1 MSLGVCC
8 QWLEPR
14 TKRDGSVVYE
24 NSINERTLQLGR
36 FQKGLYTKS
45 TIREVYL
52 NNINEIIKLVPKLVA
67 NNIKLFRMSSGLFS
81 LAEYN
86 RDIIDN
92 DEQVSLLLTKLGKAF
107 TDAGIRVTTHPDQ
120 FVVLSSDNPVTVNNA
135 IKELSHHAWVFDKMH
150 LPATPYAAINIHG
163 GKSDRLAQLIQV
175 VRNLPD
181 NVRSRLTFEN
191 DESAYNLVDL
201 LQVHTAT
208 GVPVV
213 WDSHHHTFNDANL
226 SLDDAYGL
234 AVYTW
239 KNTGVKPLQ
248 HLSNTTPGLENGN
261 FTDRRKHSDYIH
273 YIPDCQRD
281 GVVRDVVDIDVEA
294 KMKNLAVGKLKK
306 FIKTKSI

>member
-1 MSLGVCC
+1 MGMTLGVCC

-36 FQKGLYTKS
+36 FQNGFYSKAF
-45 TIREVYL
+45 IREVYL

-67 NNIKLFRMSSGLFS
+67 NNIKLFRLSSNLFS

-86 RDIIDN
+86 RDILDN
-92 DEQVSLLLTKLGKAF
+92 DERVSLLLGKLGRAF
-107 TDAGIRVTTHPDQ
+107 TDSGIRVTTHPDQ

-175 VRNLPD
+175 VRDLPD

-201 LQVHTAT
+201 LQVHAAT

-226 SLDDAYGL
+226 SIDDAFGL
-234 AVYTW
+234 AVCTW
-239 KNTGVKPLQ
+239 NKSGIKPLQ
-248 HLSNTTPGLENGN
+248 HLSNTTPGLESGN
-261 FTDRRKHSDYIH
+261 FTERRKHSDYIH

-281 GVVRDVVDIDVEA
+281 GIVRDVVDIDVEA
-294 KMKNLAVGKLKK
+294 KMKNLAVGKLSTTLC
-306 FIKTKSI
+306 I

>member
-45 TIREVYL
+45 IIREVYI

-67 NNIKLFRMSSGLFS
+67 NNLKLFRMSSGLFS

-191 DESAYNLVDL
+191 DESAYSLVDL
-201 LQVHTAT
+201 LQVHAAT
-208 GVPVV
+208 SVPVV

-226 SLDDAYGL
+226 SLDDAFGL

-248 HLSNTTPGLENGN
+248 HLSNTTPGLENGS

-294 KMKNLAVGKLKK
+294 KMKNLAVGKLVKLVC
-306 FIKTKSI
+306 T

>member
-67 NNIKLFRMSSGLFS
+67 NNLKLFRMSSGLFS

-191 DESAYNLVDL
+191 DESAYSLVDL

-226 SLDDAYGL
+226 SLDDAFGL

-248 HLSNTTPGLENGN
+248 HLSNTTPGLENGS
-261 FTDRRKHSDYIH
+261 FTDRRKHSEYIH

-294 KMKNLAVGKLKK
+294 KMKNLAVGKLVKLVC
-306 FIKTKSI
+306 T

>member
-8 QWLEPR
+8 QWLEPY
-14 TKRDGSVVYE
+14 TKRDGSVEYI

-36 FQKGLYTKS
+36 FQKGFYSKS
-45 TIREVYL
+45 FIRECYI
-52 NNINEIIKLVPKLVA
+52 NNINELVRLVPKLVA

-86 RDIIDN
+86 HDILDN
-92 DEQVSLLLTKLGKAF
+92 DEQVSLLLEKLGKAF
-107 TDAGIRVTTHPDQ
+107 ISAGIRVTTHPDQ

-150 LPATPYAAINIHG
+150 LPVTPYAAINIHG

-191 DESAYNLVDL
+191 DESAYNLVEL
-201 LQVHTAT
+201 LEVFETT
-208 GVPVV
+208 GVPIV
-213 WDSHHHTFNDANL
+213 WDSHHHIFNDGGL

-234 AVYTW
+234 ALYTW
-239 KNTGVKPLQ
+239 RKIPYKPLQ
-248 HLSNTTPGLENGN
+248 HLSNTEEGLEGGS
-261 FTDRRKHSDYIH
+261 FTERRKHSQYIH
-273 YIPDCQRD
+273 YVPDCQRD
-281 GVVRDVVDIDVEA
+281 GLINDLIDVDVEA
-294 KMKNLAVGKLKK
+294 KMKNLAVLKLRNG
-306 FIKTKSI
+306 ID

>member
-8 QWLEPR
+8 QWLEPY

-36 FQKGLYTKS
+36 FQKGLYSKS
-45 TIREVYL
+45 FIREVYI
-52 NNINEIIKLVPKLVA
+52 NNINELLRVVPKLAA
-67 NNIKLFRMSSGLFS
+67 NNLKLFRLSSNLFS
-81 LAEYN
+81 LSEYN
-86 RDIIDN
+86 KDILDN
-92 DEQVSLLLTKLGKAF
+92 DEQVSLLLGKLGRAF
-107 TDAGIRVTTHPDQ
+107 AGAGIRVTTHPDQ
-120 FVVLSSDNPVTVNNA
+120 FVVLSSDNPSTVNNA

-163 GKSDRLAQLIQV
+163 GKSDRLEQLIQV

-201 LQVHTAT
+201 LKVNSVT

-213 WDSHHHTFNDANL
+213 WDSHHHTFNDSDL

-248 HLSNTTPGLENGN
+248 HLSNTTPGLENGS
-261 FTDRRKHSDYIH
+261 FTERRKHSDFIH

-281 GVVRDVVDIDVEA
+281 GVLKDVVDIDVEA
-294 KMKNLAVGKLKK
+294 KMKNLAVIKLKS
-306 FIKTKSI
+306 FMRTK

>member
-8 QWLEPR
+8 QWLEPY

-36 FQKGLYTKS
+36 FQKGLYSKS
-45 TIREVYL
+45 FIREVYI
-52 NNINEIIKLVPKLVA
+52 NNINELLRVVPKLAA
-67 NNIKLFRMSSGLFS
+67 NNLKLFRMSSGLFS
-81 LAEYN
+81 LAEFN
-86 RDIIDN
+86 QDILNN
-92 DEQVSLLLTKLGKAF
+92 DEQISLLLGKLGRAF
-107 TDAGIRVTTHPDQ
+107 AGAGIRVTTHPDQ
-120 FVVLSSDNPVTVNNA
+120 FVVLSSDNPSTVNNA

-163 GKSDRLAQLIQV
+163 GKSDRLEQLIQV

-201 LQVHTAT
+201 LKVNSFT

-213 WDSHHHTFNDANL
+213 WDSHHHTFNDSDL

-248 HLSNTTPGLENGN
+248 HLSNTTPGLENGS
-261 FTDRRKHSDYIH
+261 FTERRKHSDFIH

-281 GVVRDVVDIDVEA
+281 GVLKDVVDIDVEA
-294 KMKNLAVGKLKK
+294 KMKNLAVIKLKTIIE
-306 FIKTKSI
+306 F

>member
-8 QWLEPR
+8 QWLEPY

-24 NSINERTLQLGR
+24 NSISERTLQLGR
-36 FQKGLYTKS
+36 FQKGLYSKAFV
-45 TIREVYL
+45 REVYL

-67 NNIKLFRMSSGLFS
+67 SNLKLFRLSSNMFS
-81 LAEYN
+81 LTEYN
-86 RDIIDN
+86 RDILDN
-92 DEQVSLLLTKLGKAF
+92 DEQISLLLDKLGKAF
-107 TDAGIRVTTHPDQ
+107 IDAQIRVTTHPDQ

-135 IKELSHHAWVFDKMH
+135 IKELSHHAWVFDKMGFSH
-150 LPATPYAAINIHG
+150 SPYSAINIHG

-201 LQVHTAT
+201 LEVHTAT
-208 GVPVV
+208 GIPVV
-213 WDSHHHTFNDANL
+213 WDSHHHTFNDADL

-248 HLSNTTPGLENGN
+248 HLSNTTPGLENGS
-261 FTDRRKHSDYIH
+261 FTDRRKHSDFIH
-273 YIPDCQRD
+273 YVPDCQRD

-294 KMKNLAVGKLKK
+294 KMKNLAVSKIKNL
-306 FIKTKSI
+306 IKTK

>member
-8 QWLEPR
+8 QWLEPY

-36 FQKGLYTKS
+36 FQKGLYSKS
-45 TIREVYL
+45 FIREVYI
-52 NNINEIIKLVPKLVA
+52 NNINELLCVVPKLVKS
-67 NNIKLFRMSSGLFS
+67 NLKLFRMSSGLFS

-86 RDIIDN
+86 QDILNI
-92 DEQVSLLLTKLGKAF
+92 DEQVSLLLGKLGKAF

-120 FVVLSSDNPVTVNNA
+120 FVVLSSDNPSTVNNA

-150 LPATPYAAINIHG
+150 LPLSPYAAINIHG
-163 GKSDRLAQLIQV
+163 GKSDRLDQLIQV

-201 LQVHTAT
+201 LKVNSVT

-213 WDSHHHTFNDANL
+213 WDSHHHTFNDSNL

-248 HLSNTTPGLENGN
+248 HLSNTTPGLENGS

-281 GVVRDVVDIDVEA
+281 GVLKDVVDIDVEA
-294 KMKNLAVGKLKK
+294 KMKNLAVSKLKTY
-306 FIKTKSI
+306 FHFPIV

>member
-1 MSLGVCC
+1 MALGVCC
-8 QWLEPR
+8 QWLEPY

-36 FQKGLYTKS
+36 FQNGFYSKAF
-45 TIREVYL
+45 IRECYI
-52 NNINEIIKLVPKLVA
+52 NNINELVRLVPKLVA

-86 RDIIDN
+86 RDILDN
-92 DEQVSLLLTKLGKAF
+92 DEQVSLLLGKLGKLF

-135 IKELSHHAWVFDKMH
+135 IKELSHHAWVFDKMG
-150 LPATPYAAINIHG
+150 LPVSPYAAINIHG

-201 LQVHTAT
+201 LEVFETT
-208 GVPVV
+208 GVPIV
-213 WDSHHHTFNDANL
+213 WDSHHHVFNDGGL

-234 AVYTW
+234 ALYTW
-239 KNTGVKPLQ
+239 RKFPYKPLQ
-248 HLSNTTPGLENGN
+248 HLSNTEEGLEGGS
-261 FTDRRKHSDYIH
+261 FTERRKHSQYIR

-281 GVVRDVVDIDVEA
+281 GLLSDLIDVDVEA
-294 KMKNLAVGKLKK
+294 KMKNLAVLKLRNT
-306 FIKTKSI
+306 IR